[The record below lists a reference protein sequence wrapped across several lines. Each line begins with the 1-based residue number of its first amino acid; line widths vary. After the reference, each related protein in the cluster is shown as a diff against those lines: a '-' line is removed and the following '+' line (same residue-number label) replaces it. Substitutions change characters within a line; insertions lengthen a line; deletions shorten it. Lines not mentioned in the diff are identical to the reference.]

1 MPEELV
7 GLDPG
12 EPGLVDHLGV
22 VQALHLRVE
31 EVNTLSILSSIRGV
45 NIFSVHLLVR
55 NFNQNYNHYRVI
67 LVVFPFINMS
77 KHVFICYNFM
87 HCVN

>member
-12 EPGLVDHLGV
+12 EPGLVNHLGV

-31 EVNTLSILSSIRGV
+31 EVNTLSILSYPILNNREV
-45 NIFSVHLLVR
+45 NILSVHLGLSYVSER
-55 NFNQNYNHYRVI
+55 
-67 LVVFPFINMS
+67 
-77 KHVFICYNFM
+77 
-87 HCVN
+87 

>member
-22 VQALHLRVE
+22 VQALHLTVE
-31 EVNTLSILSSIRGV
+31 EVKTFSTLSST
-45 NIFSVHLLVR
+45 
-55 NFNQNYNHYRVI
+55 
-67 LVVFPFINMS
+67 
-77 KHVFICYNFM
+77 
-87 HCVN
+87 